1 MQNYIKRIKQ
11 NNDHTRIVRKIP
23 FPSSYKIWR
32 LNHTAQKMIWIWP
45 YLLQKWVMESFSFFA
60 VSCIQLID
68 WYNSWAYSLNPI
80 FSQCSH
86 FIYLLKT
93 LSCQDVGIVISLRE
107 IRGQLIIRKM
117 YSSPSE
123 LVVFFKRGETIR
135 SNARHQVNR
144 YILILKDFA
153 WWSTYLWPTVT
164 GWTFAMMLVC
174 FHAEVWFQYAAN
186 LQENTHTEVWFQ

>member
-32 LNHTAQKMIWIWP
+32 LNHIAQKMIWIWP
-45 YLLQKWVMESFSFFA
+45 HFLQKWVMEKFSFCA

-68 WYNSWAYSLNPI
+68 WYNSWPYSFNPI

-93 LSCQDVGIVISLRE
+93 LRCQDIGIVISLRK

-117 YSSPSE
+117 CSSPSE
-123 LVVFFKRGETIR
+123 LVIFFQKKWDDPQQRKTPSKSIY
-135 SNARHQVNR
+135 S
-144 YILILKDFA
+144 DFERFC
-153 WWSTYLWPTVT
+153 LMINIP
-164 GWTFAMMLVC
+164 M
-174 FHAEVWFQYAAN
+174 
-186 LQENTHTEVWFQ
+186 THSHWMDFCNDAGLFSCW

>member
-1 MQNYIKRIKQ
+1 MQ
-11 NNDHTRIVRKIP
+11 
-23 FPSSYKIWR
+23 
-32 LNHTAQKMIWIWP
+32 
-45 YLLQKWVMESFSFFA
+45 MESFSFFA